1 MLTLITSKGFLA
13 RYVSQNFERL
23 ILDAWRKIDPDARR
37 VIVKCESAALLAQQE
52 NDDVA
57 PL

>member
-1 MLTLITSKGFLA
+1 LA